1 MCPDRQWTA
10 VFAVNT
16 EKCACSSAADMIRAT
31 YMRKN
36 ILPFYVKLMR
46 DAMMMII
53 IAHPDESARGSEIPC
68 EMPNCKQTR
77 MSAVDTPCPLSH
89 TFQGPVKGGGRG
101 GAILRHILWH
111 RPGLSHR

>member
-36 ILPFYVKLMR
+36 ILPFYVKLMH

-77 MSAVDTPCPLSH
+77 MSAVDTPLPSLSY
-89 TFQGPVKGGGRG
+89 VS
-101 GAILRHILWH
+101 ILRHILWH
-111 RPGLSHR
+111 RPGLSHRQTREKERESS